1 MSWVCRQTVLCLNLS
16 KTRPTDTL
24 SPFAA
29 GLLITRGRNVM
40 SSYVDDPEATAKVL
54 HPLEGDD
61 GLPW

>member
-1 MSWVCRQTVLCLNLS
+1 MLPADPKHCACIFQRRVRL
-16 KTRPTDTL
+16 TR

-40 SSYVDDPEATAKVL
+40 SAYVDDPEATAKVL

>member
-1 MSWVCRQTVLCLNLS
+1 MTEQQQTDVLYA
-16 KTRPTDTL
+16 P
-24 SPFAA
+24 A

>member
-1 MSWVCRQTVLCLNLS
+1 M
-16 KTRPTDTL
+16 RP
-24 SPFAA
+24 SPPDCWPSSGRLTHPLFAA